1 MAARPQTD
9 WDAVEFTKTDTRILE
24 FADLLRWAA
33 ERDLV
38 GGVELALIARH
49 AAEHPEEAREILQ
62 RALGL
67 RDLIY
72 RLFRAIAEGVAP
84 DPALVDQLNRAWRSA
99 ALQRR
104 LAPAG
109 DGFAWTWRELTAGDV
124 ALDRILWPV
133 IESAVALL
141 TAPEL
146 ARLKACDDDGCGWL
160 FLDASKNR
168 SRRWCAMSDCGNRA
182 KVRRFRQRKAGT
194 ASGT

>member
-1 MAARPQTD
+1 MATRLRTE
-9 WDAVEFTKTDTRILE
+9 WDAVEFTKTDTRVRE

-49 AAEHPEEAREILQ
+49 AAAHPEDAREVLH

-67 RDLIY
+67 RDLID
-72 RLFRAIAEGVAP
+72 RLLHAIAEGAVP
-84 DPALVDQLNRAWRSA
+84 DPGLVDQLNRAWRSA

-109 DGFAWTWRELTAGDV
+109 DGFAWTWRELTASDV
-124 ALDRILWPV
+124 ALDRILWPI
-133 IESAVALL
+133 IESAVELL

-146 ARLKACDDDGCGWL
+146 ARLKACDDENCAWL
-160 FLDASKNR
+160 FVDASKNR
-168 SRRWCAMSDCGNRA
+168 SRRWCDMSDCGNRA
-182 KVRRFRQRKAGT
+182 KVRRFRQRKADK
-194 ASGT
+194 ASAE